1 MALCSNCGHE
11 KGTGSYCGGCGQ
23 RSGSTNTPPPYQQP
37 QYQQPQ
43 YQQPYQPPQFQQQ
56 YGVPQFTPVSGKTNS
71 LAIAS
76 LVVSLI
82 CCAPLGV
89 IFGHMAIS
97 QINRTG
103 EGGRGLAVAG
113 LVIGYVGCALGV
125 LYMIVAAGAAS
136 SGY

>member
-1 MALCSNCGHE
+1 MALCSNCGHD
-11 KGTGSYCGGCGQ
+11 KGEGSYCGGCGQ
-23 RSGSTNTPPPYQQP
+23 RSGPAGPPPQFQQP
-37 QYQQPQ
+37 QYQPPQ
-43 YQQPYQPPQFQQQ
+43 YQQQ
-56 YGVPQFTPVSGKTNS
+56 YGVPQFVPVSVKTNS
-71 LAIAS
+71 MAIAA

-89 IFGHMAIS
+89 IFGHLAIN

-113 LVIGYVGCALGV
+113 LVIGYVGCAFGI
-125 LYMIVAAGAAS
+125 LYMIVVVGAAS

>member
-1 MALCSNCGHE
+1 MALCSNCGHD
-11 KGTGSYCGGCGQ
+11 KGEGSYCGGCGQ
-23 RSGSTNTPPPYQQP
+23 RSGSAAPPPQFQQP
-37 QYQQPQ
+37 QYQQPF
-43 YQQPYQPPQFQQQ
+43 QQPQYQQQ
-56 YGVPQFTPVSGKTNS
+56 YGVPQFIPVSNKTNS

-76 LVVSLI
+76 LVVSLL

-89 IFGHMAIS
+89 IFGHMALS

-113 LVIGYVGCALGV
+113 LVIGYVGCGLALFVFMG
-125 LYMIVAAGAAS
+125 ASAG

>member
-1 MALCSNCGHE
+1 MALCSNCGHD
-11 KGTGSYCGGCGQ
+11 KGEGSYCGGCGQ
-23 RSGSTNTPPPYQQP
+23 RSGSAAPPPQFQQP

-43 YQQPYQPPQFQQQ
+43 YQQPFQQPQYQQQ
-56 YGVPQFTPVSGKTNS
+56 YGVPQFVPVSNKTNS
-71 LAIAS
+71 LAISS
-76 LVVSLI
+76 LVVSLL

-89 IFGHMAIS
+89 IFGHMALS

-113 LVIGYVGCALGV
+113 LVIGYVGCGLALFVFMG
-125 LYMIVAAGAAS
+125 ASAG